1 MTAYRGPLF
10 RGALMKD
17 TKFHGIKIW
26 FNLRSH
32 NKVWTNQVEGVKI
45 ICEYI
50 LEKYQNVTF
59 VFDGLPDCPI
69 I

>member
-1 MTAYRGPLF
+1 
-10 RGALMKD
+10 MKD